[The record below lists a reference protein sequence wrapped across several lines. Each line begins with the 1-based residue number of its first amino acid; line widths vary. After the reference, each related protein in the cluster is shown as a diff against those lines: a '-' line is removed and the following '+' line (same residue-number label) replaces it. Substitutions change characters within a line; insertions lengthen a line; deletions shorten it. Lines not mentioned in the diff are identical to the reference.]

1 MTCAGG
7 KRKMIDTDAKATA
20 LRELEEE
27 TAGAKNKIF
36 VELFL
41 SGFFCFFNLVSVSCL
56 CTLKYVHAWLHA
68 YIAYAEFIFAYSVLC
83 AQ

>member
-1 MTCAGG
+1 MTYAGG

-41 SGFFCFFNLVSVSCL
+41 SGYLFQTLFLYPFFALL
-56 CTLKYVHAWLHA
+56 HMCTWLHA
-68 YIAYAEFIFAYSVLC
+68 HIPYVQLVFAYSLPC